1 MEQSLC
7 VPVCA
12 SGVEN
17 VPQCRQLT
25 FRLLTLHFPAALSS
39 CPVHRTDPGQKSPAV
54 LSHDGEG
61 PGSKRRVPRVS
72 LGLPALNLQKGQAC
86 GQSLPVNPALLCRG
100 FFFNRCHNETN
111 LQCKQREVKP
121 MPVES
126 PSGGYRSTIV
136 RTFQFLTSANK
147 YKSALQNFLARVLHL
162 FHNLPLKGLL
172 GVCDASRENSEQR
185 K

>member
-1 MEQSLC
+1 MC

-17 VPQCRQLT
+17 VPQCRQLR

-39 CPVHRTDPGQKSPAV
+39 CPVHRTDPGRKSPAI

-61 PGSKRRVPRVS
+61 SGSKRRVPRVS

-86 GQSLPVNPALLCRG
+86 GQSLPVNPTLLCSGLRN

-111 LQCKQREVKP
+111 LQCKQCGVKP
-121 MPVES
+121 MPVEL
-126 PSGGYRSTIV
+126 PSGGCRSTIV

-147 YKSALQNFLARVLHL
+147 YESALQNFLARVLHL
-162 FHNLPLKGLL
+162 FHNVPLKGLS
-172 GVCDASRENSEQR
+172 GVCAASRKNS
-185 K
+185 